1 MRLTIVHHEHGGQ
14 ADQTTQPGGAA
25 PAVAATPQGVVLS
38 SRRCCGRSWPVRQG
52 ETPKTPKAGL
62 SVVANGL
69 PPGSVRGFPSR
80 GETVHGHHGHP
91 PRAARRAPLFPPRSA
106 PEKSLAMP
114 AVAASVAAVT
124 ILSGLAAHALV
135 ELS

>member
-80 GETVHGHHGHP
+80 GETVNGLHGLSPESGTARP
-91 PRAARRAPLFPPRSA
+91 PVSA
-106 PEKSLAMP
+106 
-114 AVAASVAAVT
+114 T
-124 ILSGLAAHALV
+124 
-135 ELS
+135 